1 MCQWLSTTMCPCL
14 GARFPPI
21 APGPAQ
27 AFAFSVAELL
37 AADSAPVGHLLVFA
51 EPYARETGH
60 LWWKTLSDPY
70 LTLEV
75 WSSIDGKF
83 EDRFF

>member
-14 GARFPPI
+14 QARVPAI
-21 APGPAQ
+21 APCPAQ
-27 AFAFSVAELL
+27 AFDFSVAESSPQQIARRSGTCWCSQSL
-37 AADSAPVGHLLVFA
+37 H
-51 EPYARETGH
+51 ARETGH

-75 WSSIDGKF
+75 WFLLD
-83 EDRFF
+83 